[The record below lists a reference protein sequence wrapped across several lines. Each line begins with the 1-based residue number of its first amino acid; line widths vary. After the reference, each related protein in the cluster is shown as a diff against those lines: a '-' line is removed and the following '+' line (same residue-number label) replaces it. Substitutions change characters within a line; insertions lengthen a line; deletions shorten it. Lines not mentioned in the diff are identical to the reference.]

1 MTGIRQKRFIG
12 LSSVKGAQISVVS
25 GAIRRNRTHIAKSND
40 PTSRLSKSQKSI
52 RRGTFNL
59 NRVYD
64 PNSNAEQF

>member
-12 LSSVKGAQISVVS
+12 LSSVKGAQIATID
-25 GAIRRNRTHIAKSND
+25 GAIRRNETHTRKSND

-59 NRVYD
+59 NRVYN
-64 PNSNAEQF
+64 PNSNAESF